1 MLGGK
6 NILLGISGGIAAYK
20 TTFLIRLLIKAG
32 AQVKIVMTQSA
43 GSFVSPLTLSTLSK
57 NPVLLDFVN
66 EEDGSVSWN
75 NHVELGLWADLMI
88 IAPATANTLSK
99 MANGVCDNLLLATYL
114 SAKCP
119 VYFAPAMDLDMY
131 KHPSTKASI
140 EKLKSFGNKMIPAE
154 SGELA
159 SGLHGEGRMAEPE
172 NIVQFIQDDLAKK
185 LPLIDKKVLIT
196 AGPTHEAIDPVR
208 FLGNRSSGTMGF
220 ELAKKAASLGAKV
233 VLVSG
238 PTNLDVNHS
247 SIELIRVTSAQ
258 EMFEACHKHYADTD
272 VAICA
277 AAVADYR
284 PKHVA
289 KEKLKKKD
297 GDLNIELERNPDILL
312 SLGEKKTHQFL
323 VGFALET
330 ENELENAKGK
340 LQRKNLDGI
349 VLNSLKDDGAGF
361 GGSTNKI
368 TFIDKNLEI
377 KTFGLKTKPEVASDI
392 WEEIISRIHA

>member
-20 TTFLIRLLIKAG
+20 TTFLVRLLIKAG

-99 MANGVCDNLLLATYL
+99 MTNGVCDNLLLATYL

-172 NIVQFIQDDLAKK
+172 NIVQFIQEDLAKK
-185 LPLIDKKVLIT
+185 LPLTDKKVLIT

>member
-1 MLGGK
+1 M
-6 NILLGISGGIAAYK
+6 
-20 TTFLIRLLIKAG
+20 
-32 AQVKIVMTQSA
+32 
-43 GSFVSPLTLSTLSK
+43 
-57 NPVLLDFVN
+57 DFVN
-66 EEDGSVSWN
+66 EEDGSLSWN
-75 NHVELGLWADLMI
+75 NHVELGLWADLML

-99 MANGVCDNLLLATYL
+99 MANGTCDNLLLATYL

-119 VYFAPAMDLDMY
+119 VFVAPAMDLDMY
-131 KHPSTKASI
+131 KHPSTKASL
-140 EKLKSFGNKMIPAE
+140 EKLESFGNRIIPAE

-159 SGLHGEGRMAEPE
+159 SGLQGEGRMAEPE
-172 NIVQFIQDDLAKK
+172 NIITYIVSDLAKG
-185 LPLIDKKVLIT
+185 LPLTGKKVLIT

-208 FLGNRSSGTMGF
+208 FLGNKSTGTMGF
-220 ELAKKAASLGAKV
+220 ELAKHAANLGAKV

-238 PTNLDVNHS
+238 PTHLNVDHTL
-247 SIELIRVTSAQ
+247 IELVRVTSAQ
-258 EMFEACHKHYADTD
+258 EMYDACHKHYADTD

-284 PKHVA
+284 PATVA
-289 KEKLKKKD
+289 TEKIKKKK
-297 GDLNIELERNPDILL
+297 GEMSIQLERTPDILK
-312 SLGEKKTHQFL
+312 SLGAAKKNQFL

-340 LQRKNLDGI
+340 LQRKHLDGI

-361 GGSTNKI
+361 GGTTNKI

-377 KTFGLKTKPEVASDI
+377 KTFDLKTKSEVASDI